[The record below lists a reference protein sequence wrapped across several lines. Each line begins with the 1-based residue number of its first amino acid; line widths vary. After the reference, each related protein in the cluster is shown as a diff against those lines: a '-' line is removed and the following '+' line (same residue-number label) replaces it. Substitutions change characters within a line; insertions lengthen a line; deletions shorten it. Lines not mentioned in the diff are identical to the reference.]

1 MNIEVRVI
9 TNAKRREITYEGSGL
24 KVKLTALPRQG
35 KANEELVEYLASL
48 FRLRK
53 ADIEITRGEKD
64 KRKVVFLPIDD
75 AALKEFFKK
84 RATVTV
90 G

>member
-9 TNAKRREITYEGSGL
+9 TNAKRREVMYEGACL
-24 KVKLTALPRQG
+24 KVKLTALPREG

-53 ADIEITRGEKD
+53 SDIEITRGEKA
-64 KRKVVFLPIDD
+64 KRKVVSLPIDSETIED
-75 AALKEFFKK
+75 FFKK
-84 RATVTV
+84 RQELQ
-90 G
+90 